1 MNLDERLSQPL
12 PEIAD
17 RHFSAQVMAEFARR
31 EIRRARIEAAS
42 WIALATAVVAIFAV
56 TESGRQLATSVL
68 SLGFFAQICVG
79 LVILLFL
86 FPPTVAVE

>member
-1 MNLDERLSQPL
+1 MNLDKHLSQPL

-17 RHFSAQVMAEFARR
+17 RHFSAQVMAELTRR
-31 EIRRARIEAAS
+31 EIRRARIEATA
-42 WIALATAVVAIFAV
+42 WIALAIGAVGLFAL
-56 TESGRQLATSVL
+56 TEAGRQLAAIAL

-86 FPPTVAVE
+86 FPPTVATE